1 MRFVFLDKR
10 YVFNDLIFFFK
21 GIYLEIF
28 FAVEILDL
36 CHVF

>member
-10 YVFNDLIFFFK
+10 YVFNDLNFFK
-21 GIYLEIF
+21 KVYFETF
-28 FAVEILDL
+28 VAVEILDF